1 MQRTGRSFGALIA
14 LLTITTGVGIATS
27 GGVAS
32 AAPPTSCPQYE
43 QALRDHA
50 PPGGWDVA
58 QMSAIMA
65 RESACKPA
73 ARSARDTGLLQI
85 NDINLAYLSAVLG
98 TPVTQATLSD
108 PVQNVRAGAALCTY
122 WVGRGETCTFPWKLD
137 LYRPPGTPATTVS
150 AAPAVTAPVAVAP
163 APAAATT
170 TIAGRCTQY
179 EPVLQANAPKAGWDV
194 TRMSKLMWAVSRCNP
209 SKRWPTGTGLLRIS
223 DSNQKWLGT
232 QLGQRV
238 DRAALTDATVN
249 VRAAA
254 ALCQA
259 SVARKRSCYQPWGG

>member
-27 GGVAS
+27 GGVAG

-43 QALRDHA
+43 QALRDNA

-58 QMSAIMA
+58 QMSTIMA

-122 WVGRGETCTFPWKLD
+122 WVGRGESCTFPWKLD
-137 LYRPPGTPATTVS
+137 LYRPPGTPADHGGGGARRGGTRGRCTC
-150 AAPAVTAPVAVAP
+150 AHRR
-163 APAAATT
+163 TT

-179 EPVLQANAPKAGWDV
+179 EPLLQANAPKAGWDV
-194 TRMSKLMWAVSRCNP
+194 TRMSKLMWTASRCNT

-238 DRAALTDATVN
+238 DRAALDRCHRQ
-249 VRAAA
+249 RARRRGA
-254 ALCQA
+254 
-259 SVARKRSCYQPWGG
+259 VPGVGRRKRSCYQPWGG